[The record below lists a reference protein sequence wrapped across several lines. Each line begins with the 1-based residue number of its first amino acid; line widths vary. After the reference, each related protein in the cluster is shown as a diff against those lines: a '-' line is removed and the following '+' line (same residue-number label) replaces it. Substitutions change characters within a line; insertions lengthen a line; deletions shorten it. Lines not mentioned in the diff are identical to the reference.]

1 MMTGTVDG
9 HREAIV
15 LLDVSGPAGSAV
27 VPAVI
32 DTGFSGYLTL
42 PPGLVVT
49 LGLVYVGRG
58 TAILADGSRDEY
70 DVVRGDVAW
79 FGVQRRVTVS
89 AVGTEALVGMSLL
102 DGCELRVEVAVGGA
116 VEVRRLP

>member
-1 MMTGTVDG
+1 MTGTVNG
-9 HREAIV
+9 HREATV
-15 LLDVSGPAGSAV
+15 SLTVSGPAGSAEV
-27 VPAVI
+27 LAVI
-32 DTGFSGYLTL
+32 DTGFTGYLTL
-42 PPGLVVT
+42 PPRVVAT

-58 TAILADGSRDEY
+58 TAILADGSDDEY
-70 DVVRGDVAW
+70 DVVRGDILW

-102 DGCELRVEVAVGGA
+102 DGCELRVEVVVGGA

>member
-1 MMTGTVDG
+1 MITGTVNG

-15 LLDVSGPAGSAV
+15 LLTVTGPAGSAV
-27 VPAVI
+27 VLVVV
-32 DTGFSGYLTL
+32 DTGFTGYLTL
-42 PPGLVVT
+42 PPGMVAA

-58 TAILADGSRDEY
+58 TAFLADGSEDEY
-70 DVVRGDVAW
+70 DVVRGDITW

-102 DGCELRVEVAVGGA
+102 DGYELRVEVAVGGA